1 MLTQQEKDWYLKVPD
16 TQREAASNAY
26 LMSLVAVG
34 LGLPLP
40 ILNMIATAI
49 FFFQSRKQTVFVK
62 FHCMQAILSQ
72 LMLTVVNAIHF
83 SWLMTILFGSAEFNG
98 KYVGFAAAVIVFNLL
113 EFISNIVG
121 AVKARKGEL
130 CSFTFVGPVSKLVYY
145 NQLNKLIN
153 DPPPAH

>member
-1 MLTQQEKDWYLKVPD
+1 MLTQEEKDWYRKVPD
-16 TQREAASNAY
+16 TQREAASNGY

-83 SWLMTILFGSAEFNG
+83 SWLISILFGSAEFNAN
-98 KYVGFAAAVIVFNLL
+98 YVGFAAAVIVFNLL
-113 EFISNIVG
+113 EFISNIIG

-130 CSFTFVGPVSKLVYY
+130 CSFMFVGPVSKLIYY
-145 NQLNKLIN
+145 NQLSKLIN
-153 DPPPAH
+153 EPPPAH